1 VVLDMLLLLFSL
13 LWKGFFLAA
22 SCCSMVLFR
31 VPQFFSYWLIR
42 KGFTLWCDQ
51 YMELV
56 FIVSVG
62 LLLCA
67 VPSAFDRDH
76 GASAV

>member
-31 VPQFFSYWLIR
+31 VPQFFS
-42 KGFTLWCDQ
+42 C
-51 YMELV
+51 
-56 FIVSVG
+56 
-62 LLLCA
+62 
-67 VPSAFDRDH
+67 
-76 GASAV
+76 